1 MASRPRLTART
12 DREGERRKAAR
23 KRRLARRTGATAAS
37 AQDALVRAAEAGRFE
52 DLVARAQ
59 PAEPVVM
66 VTPEERE
73 AELRAAGK
81 WPEDKPTLPA
91 QAEPP
96 AEAAPPAPE
105 PGMPTEPT
113 PGMVWAEGNLRR
125 GSRGSR
131 APRPTH
137 NPYRCLTEYD
147 VLTGEII
154 GDGYIHYDDEDEEA

>member
-1 MASRPRLTART
+1 MAWRPRLTART
-12 DREGERRKAAR
+12 DRAREKRKAAR
-23 KRRLARRTGATAAS
+23 QRRIARGTGATAAS
-37 AQDALVRAAEAGRFE
+37 PQEGLLRAAEAGKLE
-52 DLVARAQ
+52 ALISQAQ

-81 WPEDKPTLPA
+81 WPEDKPTPSPP
-91 QAEPP
+91 AEPP

-113 PGMVWAEGNLRR
+113 AGMKWAEENLRR
-125 GSRGSR
+125 LSRRSGNR
-131 APRPTH
+131 RPTH
-137 NPYRCLTEYD
+137 NPYRCLTEYN

-154 GDGYIHYDDEDEEA
+154 GDGYIHYDEKDEEG

>member
-1 MASRPRLTART
+1 MAWRARLTARA
-12 DREGERRKAAR
+12 DRAGEKRKAAR
-23 KRRLARRTGATAAS
+23 ELRIARRTGATAAS
-37 AQDALVRAAEAGRFE
+37 PQDGLLRAAEAGKLE
-52 DLVARAQ
+52 ALIGQAQ

-81 WPEDKPTLPA
+81 WAEDKPKPA
-91 QAEPP
+91 PTEPT

-113 PGMVWAEGNLRR
+113 AGMKWAEEKLVRHPR
-125 GSRGSR
+125 GSGGH
-131 APRPTH
+131 RPTH

-147 VLTGEII
+147 PLTGEII
-154 GDGYIHYDDEDEEA
+154 GDGYIHYDEEDGEG

>member
-1 MASRPRLTART
+1 MAWRPRLTART
-12 DREGERRKAAR
+12 DRARAKRKAAR
-23 KRRLARRTGATAAS
+23 QRRIARGTGATTAS
-37 AQDALVRAAEAGRFE
+37 AQEGLLRAAEAGKLE
-52 DLVARAQ
+52 ALISQAQ

-81 WPEDKPTLPA
+81 WPEDKPMPQP

-113 PGMVWAEGNLRR
+113 AGMKWAEENLKKRPR
-125 GSRGSR
+125 GSGGH
-131 APRPTH
+131 RPTH

-147 VLTGEII
+147 ALTGEII
-154 GDGYIHYDDEDEEA
+154 GDGYIH